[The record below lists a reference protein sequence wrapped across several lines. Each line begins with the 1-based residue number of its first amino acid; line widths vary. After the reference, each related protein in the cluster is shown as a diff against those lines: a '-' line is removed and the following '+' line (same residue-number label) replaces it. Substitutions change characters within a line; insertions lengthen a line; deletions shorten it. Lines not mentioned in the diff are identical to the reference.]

1 VEIKTSILPAR
12 RERSGEE
19 DDLEAVAMAAAAGG
33 GVAAGGVD
41 GADGAWAWRP
51 LRATVEQLKIDL
63 EKQ

>member
-19 DDLEAVAMAAAAGG
+19 DDLGAVAMADAAG

-51 LRATVEQLKIDL
+51 LRATVEQLEIDL
-63 EKQ
+63 EK